1 VDLFDKLTVVLADV
15 QHDLNKNSNILT
27 TDGLNCDQHEQWADS
42 LSLKAQTKTP
52 FDAALLCERAVDK
65 YLAAVKQFEDKYL
78 ASGDSSTLQ
87 DTSRDSPVRLLT
99 SKHDYRQLVDSLF
112 NERELHAHVGRYLT
126 RVNNVNNVNI
136 NNTNQPQEF
145 DAQPPKIFDFSTA
158 LTAVN
163 EEFSGTDT
171 THTSFDLTPVTSSSF
186 DFTSSTSGEQ
196 IDSVNQLSFA
206 LKFSLKM
213 ESAPTSP
220 ATSGGSWK
228 KKRVKQRRL
237 SLGEWSTQPKPPS
250 RTHDAL
256 TSPRAATAITSNKT
270 GDKKS
275 DLAVIRKHVILTFK
289 LASTVIRLAELL
301 ATQFSTQSNNDEIGF
316 VLALYHMAEL
326 LCTRLITVLHTDWL
340 QTTWSRGDD
349 TDTTASTSSSGSI
362 GTSDEFRCLSGNNS
376 PRSDPGDVTG
386 VNVSLGKSGPLDFQ
400 QESYCF
406 YCGIRKNQYFSLKAI
421 TTLALLHERRAKLLQ
436 QLLKEEAQSHVTA
449 VHSPRQHSPRS
460 RSAHNSPLSSPR
472 VTGPVTAAGRSR
484 QLSFLLTVLR
494 QYETFAALRTYL
506 HTEYDA
512 ARLVSEYLGAISEE
526 RVHELSG
533 RELNHATFCLQQ
545 VTALDVADHQS
556 LFELARIYAVM
567 GHEADCEKVLARC
580 ATGDK
585 CSGPLDLDDFDKYRH
600 TPWFRHVVQVQR
612 PSVPERLDHVTLNL
626 PGLPEEPAQNRK
638 MFKAKKRVNPF
649 GTIPEYDGKSESEP
663 K

>member
-1 VDLFDKLTVVLADV
+1 M
-15 QHDLNKNSNILT
+15 T

-42 LSLKAQTKTP
+42 LGLKAQTKTP

-65 YLAAVKQFEDKYL
+65 YLTAVKQFEDKYL
-78 ASGDSSTLQ
+78 ATSDDSTLEGTTR
-87 DTSRDSPVRLLT
+87 DTPTRLLT
-99 SKHDYRQLVDSLF
+99 SKHDYRRLVDSLL
-112 NERELHAHVGRYLT
+112 NERELHAHVARYLT
-126 RVNNVNNVNI
+126 RVNVNNVNI
-136 NNTNQPQEF
+136 NNTAQSV
-145 DAQPPKIFDFSTA
+145 DAPKIFDFSTA
-158 LTAVN
+158 LTAVS
-163 EEFSGTDT
+163 EELSGTDT
-171 THTSFDLTPVTSSSF
+171 AHTSLDLTPVTSSSF
-186 DFTSSTSGEQ
+186 DFTSSGEQ
-196 IDSVNQLSFA
+196 LDSVSQLSLA
-206 LKFSLKM
+206 LKFNLKM

-256 TSPRAATAITSNKT
+256 TSPRANALIASGKST
-270 GDKKS
+270 DKKS
-275 DLAVIRKHVILTFK
+275 DLAVIRKHVLLTFK

-301 ATQFSTQSNNDEIGF
+301 ATQFSTQSTGEEIGF

-340 QTTWSRGDD
+340 LSTWSRSDD
-349 TDTTASTSSSGSI
+349 TDTTASTSSSGSM
-362 GTSDEFRCLSGNNS
+362 GTSDEFRACLSGNNS
-376 PRSDPGDVTG
+376 PRSDSGDSSG

-406 YCGIRKNQYFSLKAI
+406 YCGIRKNQYFSLKVI
-421 TTLALLHERRAKLLQ
+421 TALALLHERRAKLLQ
-436 QLLKEEAQSHVTA
+436 QLLKEEAQSHVTN

-472 VTGPVTAAGRSR
+472 VTGAGRSR

-494 QYETFAALRTYL
+494 QYETFAALRSYL
-506 HTEYDA
+506 HIEYDA
-512 ARLVSEYLGAISEE
+512 TRLVSDYLGAVSEE

-545 VTALDVADHQS
+545 VTALDVADHQA

-567 GHEADCEKVLARC
+567 V
-580 ATGDK
+580 
-585 CSGPLDLDDFDKYRH
+585 
-600 TPWFRHVVQVQR
+600 
-612 PSVPERLDHVTLNL
+612 
-626 PGLPEEPAQNRK
+626 
-638 MFKAKKRVNPF
+638 RVAW
-649 GTIPEYDGKSESEP
+649 T
-663 K
+663 